1 MNKLIVEFLNSMK
14 IDKGASAHTLSSYGV
29 DLTQFEANS
38 KTPLLKRTEEEVQ
51 SFLKVLKTREL
62 KSTSI
67 ARKMSALKQFYQ
79 FALREQLTET
89 NPTLFIESPIKATR
103 LPKALDPRAIEKLLE
118 AANQGYP
125 YAGHLKKALQMR
137 DEAMIYILYATGLR
151 VSELIGVET
160 SKCDLEAGLVRVM
173 GKRSKERIIPFAA
186 IAGQKIHRYLQEARP
201 LLNPKSDLLFLGERG
216 LPMSRQA
223 FWKILKKLASLAGIP
238 ANLHPHMIR
247 HTFAT
252 DLLKSGMNLRTLQML
267 LGHADLQTT
276 EIYTHVAPDKLKDV
290 MEKFHPRQQKQSK

>member
-1 MNKLIVEFLNSMK
+1 MNKLIAQFLNSMK
-14 IDKGASAHTLSSYGV
+14 IDKGAAAHTLSSYGR
-29 DLTQFEANS
+29 DLAQFEANS
-38 KTPLLKRTEEEVQ
+38 ETPLLKRTEEEVQ
-51 SFLKVLKTREL
+51 AFLKALKTREL

-67 ARKMSALKQFYQ
+67 ARKVSSLKQFYQ

-89 NPTLFIESPIKATR
+89 NPTLFIESPVKTTR
-103 LPKALDPRAIEKLLE
+103 LPKALDPKAIERLLR
-118 AANQGYP
+118 AANLGYP
-125 YAGHLKKALQMR
+125 YEGRLKKALQMR
-137 DEAMIYILYATGLR
+137 DEAMIYLLYATGMR
-151 VSELIGVET
+151 VSELTSVET

-173 GKRSKERIIPFAA
+173 GKRSKERIIPFAT
-186 IAGQKIHRYLQEARP
+186 IAGQKIQDYLQEARP

-216 LPMSRQA
+216 LPLSRQA
-223 FWKILKKLASLAGIP
+223 FWKILKKLAALAGIP
-238 ANLHPHMIR
+238 TSLHPHMLR

-267 LGHADLQTT
+267 LGHVDLQTT